1 LYETSFKKYSD
12 MPVYENEK
20 GILTINIKQNF
31 EKILQDNQ
39 RYIEGILQQSII
51 KCNDVFI
58 MGISSFRVILSP
70 LVI

>member
-1 LYETSFKKYSD
+1 

-39 RYIEGILQQSII
+39 RYIEGILQQSIT

-58 MGISSFRVILSP
+58 MGISFCVILSP